1 MKIIIPFISLFIG
14 LVVGAKFFSTTETIK
29 EVQIKP
35 EIKIEKNKKS
45 FITAAT
51 NISNVDL
58 LEYTKLKTMKE
69 KYEKADEI
77 LGKIMLLFLANIQLE
92 MNKDVKK
99 YFTSSDR
106 QKLRFEE
113 KKKEPIKVVISPFE
127 SSSKDDLG
135 KIENEDFSDI
145 ESKTSKFN
153 LKEPYAFYKNAK
165 SATDLKDI
173 FRLYGKFEGEL
184 YITKGKNKGIIDSI
198 HIDIKLMQVGNKL
211 KGDYISELRRSGS
224 PYSTNRGSGENKQ
237 VKLINKPKKHLLL
250 EMSPSSFLQIFPSNE
265 SEIIIGRFYDNDEYM
280 GLVRLYKM

>member
-14 LVVGAKFFSTTETIK
+14 IVVGAKFFSTTETIK
-29 EVQIKP
+29 EVQINP
-35 EIKIEKNKKS
+35 EIKIEKNNKS

-77 LGKIMLLFLANIQLE
+77 LGKIILLFLANIQLE
-92 MNKDVKK
+92 MDKDVKK

-106 QKLRFEE
+106 PELGLKE
-113 KKKEPIKVVISPFE
+113 KKKESLKVIPNPFE
-127 SSSKDDLG
+127 VSIKEKSEVID
-135 KIENEDFSDI
+135 NEEFSDI
-145 ESKTSKFN
+145 ESKTTKFN

-165 SATDLKDI
+165 SATELKDI
-173 FRLYGKFEGEL
+173 FRVYGKFEGEL

-198 HIDIKLMQVGNKL
+198 HIDIKLMQVGNTL
-211 KGDYISELRRSGS
+211 KGDYISELRRSGV

-237 VKLINKPKKHLLL
+237 VKLISKPKKHLLL